1 MKILLVKLSSLGD
14 VVHTLPVVQ
23 DIIRALPDAKIDW
36 VVEKS
41 FAPLLQPLLL
51 PGGGLRRVI
60 ASELRRWRQ
69 TPLSAVLRGQWGGFK
84 SELQVD
90 AYDSVIDLQGLAK
103 SALVARMA
111 RLARGG
117 KRYAMANQTD
127 GSSFEAPTRWAADV
141 AISME
146 PHSHAVN
153 RGRALAAQA
162 IGYTFA
168 AVPDYGLNTAAALI
182 ERAQAAPENIAD
194 EWRPSRVALVHGTSR
209 ADKQWPADHW
219 IELGLRQNEAGFEVL
234 LPHGSVS
241 EFSDAHA
248 IARPLNQLDEAT
260 PGARVL
266 PVLSLDALTCELAA
280 CAGVIGVDSGI
291 SHIAVALGL
300 PHVQLYNFD
309 TAWRTGPLDVSLD
322 ATGATAAPQ
331 RQFSGF
337 AHPFPDVDAVWQAW
351 LACGVEANKDA
362 GRDSHIDSDTDSGG
376 GDDFFAAAPVGS
388 HAAGLIAAMS
398 AATRASPDFPDTQ
411 PASP

>member
-60 ASELRRWRQ
+60 ACELRRWRQ
-69 TPLSAVLRGQWGGFK
+69 TPLAALLRGQWGSFR

-90 AYDSVIDLQGLAK
+90 AYDAVIDLQGLAK

-117 KRYAMANQTD
+117 KRYAMANQTE

-141 AISME
+141 AIPME
-146 PHSHAVN
+146 PHSHAVD
-153 RGRALAAQA
+153 RGRELAAQA
-162 IGYTFA
+162 LGYSFA
-168 AVPDYGLNTAAALI
+168 PAPDFGLNTAAAQI
-182 ERAQAAPENIAD
+182 ERAQAAPENIAE
-194 EWRPSRVALVHGTSR
+194 EWRPSRVALVHGSSR
-209 ADKQWPADHW
+209 TDKQWPADNW
-219 IELGLRQNEAGFEVL
+219 IELGLRLNEAGFEVL

-241 EFSDAHA
+241 EFSDAHV
-248 IARPLNQLDEAT
+248 IARPLTQSDEAT

-266 PVLSLDALTCELAA
+266 PVLPLDALTRELAA

-300 PHVQLYNFD
+300 PHVQVYNFD
-309 TAWRTGPLDVSLD
+309 TAWRTGPLDVRPD
-322 ATGATAAPQ
+322 ATGATATAQ
-331 RQFSGF
+331 RQFSVF
-337 AHPFPDVDAVWQAW
+337 AHPFPEINAVWQAW
-351 LACGVEANKDA
+351 LACGVEAGVDA
-362 GRDSHIDSDTDSGG
+362 GADADGYADGYADSQANFQVNPPSAYVP
-376 GDDFFAAAPVGS
+376 AA
-388 HAAGLIAAMS
+388 LS
-398 AATRASPDFPDTQ
+398 AARLSGAEFPDTE
-411 PASP
+411 PASS